1 MVVTNMYIY
10 YVVAVGYKQSQSNY
24 YGIQLELDH
33 EIRIMDDVMYLNHI
47 FYKQLGIE
55 NTTIL
60 SWQLLQ
66 NENN

>member
-1 MVVTNMYIY
+1 MYIY
-10 YVVAVGYKQSQSNY
+10 YVVAVGYYLDNSNY
-24 YGIQLELDH
+24 YGIQVELDH
-33 EIRIMDDVMYLNHI
+33 EIRTMDDVKNLNHI

-60 SWQLLQ
+60 SWHLLQ